1 MSPRTQ
7 GSQARQHSASNFVPM
22 AVALEI
28 CIRASH
34 FHQQLRAAPLRKV
47 GNFRYLGY
55 ALREEPACMLAESF
69 FQTCGCQEPK
79 WAADL
84 TLATVFLG
92 AMVGMLVMGRLGD
105 MVGRARAMQV
115 TLAFTVLGSLIPAC
129 AFGSS
134 NTTYAVVCIGRMVLG
149 IGVGGTYPLSAVSS
163 AEGCEE
169 SLSRGKHVGQAFFL
183 QQFGQLAPYL
193 VAMLLLALFQPST
206 PAEWVPQLQFRL
218 LFALGAA
225 RAQAGTLYN
234 SVRSRLTGIFSVAGE
249 AGESWKDRGA
259 FCHSLPMIFWSSG
272 ALLLLPALF
281 SSGSCTRP
289 AIGHHFAMSRQAAKT
304 GHAAHLHGTQAIK
317 AAPKRSLLQRTR
329 SHHRRHR
336 KHREAHSR
344 SVHHHTKHHSKRHGH
359 VRPHSTKPTL
369 GGAAK
374 SASGQHGPMLG
385 ILGLVCCAAI
395 ARAVCLWWVAVRNSW
410 KLWTSKLEQIFIA
423 LFVPALVVLV
433 SSFSE
438 QDSEEFTEAQV
449 AQAQGSRRLRH
460 AGLASTL
467 LGTAGSWFFY
477 DTAFYGTTIFA
488 PTILERMCLT
498 GSMEDGRCQ
507 QSLQQTSLQS
517 AIITAMGIPG
527 CYAAMMMIDRTPS
540 RRDNSR
546 ACPSDIDISRTCSRS
561 VFRRAGFGLDAGT
574 TAVARSAREGNAI
587 ESLTEDGS
595 GGLSLPRHLLHFACS
610 SARCIGMAWP
620 WFGQLL
626 QNAAAKVLFCIL
638 TFLLSWGPNLGT
650 YVLPVICF
658 PAVGAVAGA
667 LVFPPISTGPF
678 GVTGVLWLQAV
689 ICLLGAVV
697 SWAFLKHDW
706 EYMASGA
713 GTFNVEVAGPILARG
728 S

>member
-1 MSPRTQ
+1 MSPRAQ
-7 GSQARQHSASNFVPM
+7 GSQARQQSASNFVPM
-22 AVALEI
+22 
-28 CIRASH
+28 
-34 FHQQLRAAPLRKV
+34 V
-47 GNFRYLGY
+47 GNFSVQYNFTSASIAVHILSDPGYLGH
-55 ALREEPACMLAESF
+55 ALRE
-69 FQTCGCQEPK
+69 EPK

-134 NTTYAVVCIGRMVLG
+134 NTTYAVVCIGRLVLG

-218 LFALGAA
+218 LFALGA
-225 RAQAGTLYN
+225 
-234 SVRSRLTGIFSVAGE
+234 
-249 AGESWKDRGA
+249 
-259 FCHSLPMIFWSSG
+259 
-272 ALLLLPALF
+272 
-281 SSGSCTRP
+281 
-289 AIGHHFAMSRQAAKT
+289 
-304 GHAAHLHGTQAIK
+304 
-317 AAPKRSLLQRTR
+317 
-329 SHHRRHR
+329 
-336 KHREAHSR
+336 
-344 SVHHHTKHHSKRHGH
+344 
-359 VRPHSTKPTL
+359 
-369 GGAAK
+369 
-374 SASGQHGPMLG
+374 
-385 ILGLVCCAAI
+385 
-395 ARAVCLWWVAVRNSW
+395 
-410 KLWTSKLEQIFIA
+410 
-423 LFVPALVVLV
+423 VPALVVLV
-433 SSFSE
+433 SSFNE

-527 CYAAMMMIDRTPS
+527 CYAAMMMIDRMGCK
-540 RRDNSR
+540 RLN
-546 ACPSDIDISRTCSRS
+546 AY
-561 VFRRAGFGLDAGT
+561 GFLAL
-574 TAVARSAREGNAI
+574 AVSFAALA
-587 ESLTEDGS
+587 LAWM
-595 GGLSLPRHLLHFACS
+595 LAPQQHLLHF
-610 SARCIGMAWP
+610 
-620 WFGQLL
+620 
-626 QNAAAKVLFCIL
+626 VLFCVL

-658 PAVGAVAGA
+658 PAVIRSTCHGVSSAGGKVGAVAGA
-667 LVFPPISTGPF
+667 LIFPPISTGPF

-706 EYMASGA
+706 EYMASQA
-713 GTFNVEVAGPILARG
+713 GSFTFNVEVAGPILARG